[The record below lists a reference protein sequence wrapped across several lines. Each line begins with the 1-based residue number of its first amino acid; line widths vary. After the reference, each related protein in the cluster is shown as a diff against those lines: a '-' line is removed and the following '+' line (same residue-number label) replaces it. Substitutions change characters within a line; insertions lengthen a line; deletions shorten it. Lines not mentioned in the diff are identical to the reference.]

1 MPHKFNPE
9 GIERLLRPDRL
20 GAVNP
25 EEFLRS
31 EGLRQGMTFADVGCG
46 PGFFSMPA
54 SRIVGK
60 NGVVYAIDTQ
70 DEMLRELKRGAD
82 AENIKAVKSVENSI
96 PIEDGVSDFVLL
108 AYVLHEAESKDVF
121 LKEVRRILKPGAT
134 LLLLD
139 WEKRGTHAKHGS
151 EENGPPFEE
160 RLSREETLGYLKEA
174 GFSTEAVSSF
184 GESHYKISAKRA
196 GKG

>member
-31 EGLRQGMTFADVGCG
+31 EGLKNGMTFADVGCG
-46 PGFFSMPA
+46 PGVFSTPA

-70 DEMLRELKRGAD
+70 DEMLRELKRRGD

-121 LKEVRRILKPGAT
+121 LKEARRILKPGAI

-139 WEKRGTHAKHGS
+139 WEKRV
-151 EENGPPFEE
+151 EENGPPFED
-160 RLSREETLGYLKEA
+160 RLSREETLGYLREA
-174 GFSTEAVSSF
+174 GFSIETVSSF
-184 GESHYKISAKRA
+184 GESHYKISARRQ
-196 GKG
+196 G

>member
-31 EGLRQGMTFADVGCG
+31 EGLKQGMTFADVGCG
-46 PGFFSMPA
+46 PGFFSTPA
-54 SRIVGK
+54 SRVVGK
-60 NGVVYAIDTQ
+60 SGVVYAIDTQ
-70 DEMLRELKRGAD
+70 DEMLRGLKRAAD

-96 PIEDGVSDFVLL
+96 PLEDGVSDFVLL

-121 LKEVRRILKPGAT
+121 LKEVRRILKPGAI

-139 WEKRGTHAKHGS
+139 WEKKA

-184 GESHYKISAKRA
+184 GESHYKISARK
-196 GKG
+196 